1 MERSKG
7 VERTERMV
15 QLLAHW
21 QELEKKGIESVSS
34 LMETTKNP
42 LVRQFLEIIRNDSG
56 QHHRVQRFL
65 IDSLTTQPVSLT
77 PEELAEIWDK
87 IEEHL
92 KLERETVELAKQLK
106 EECRFFVQR
115 ELLEY
120 LLIDEDKHTRMLEQ
134 LENFKKKMYPYG

>member
-1 MERSKG
+1 MARSTG
-7 VERTERMV
+7 GERTEQMV
-15 QLLAHW
+15 QMLVHW

-34 LMETTKNP
+34 LMEKTKNP

-56 QHHRVQRFL
+56 QHHRVQKFL
-65 IDSLTTQPVSLT
+65 IDSLTAQPVSLT

-87 IEEHL
+87 VEEHL
-92 KLERETVELAKQLK
+92 KLERETVELAKKLK

>member
-7 VERTERMV
+7 AERTEQMV
-15 QLLAHW
+15 QMLSHW
-21 QELEKKGIESVSS
+21 QELEKKGIESVTK
-34 LMETTKNP
+34 LMDETRNP

-87 IEEHL
+87 LDEHL
-92 KLERETVELAKQLK
+92 KLERETVELARKLK
-106 EECRFFVQR
+106 EDCRFFVQR
-115 ELLEY
+115 ELIEY
-120 LLIDEDKHTRMLEQ
+120 LLTDEDKHTKMLEQ
-134 LENFKKKMYPYG
+134 LENFKKKLYPYG